1 MRRRGRGARVG
12 NERRRKS
19 TNPIACAATVGDA
32 VPNWTPS
39 DEYAVVNQC
48 AAPAAR
54 SPHHPRCLRR
64 RLMTRVK
71 GNRRGRGSARVR
83 PRGNERRRKSRSA
96 RVRPRGNE
104 TRRGTTE
111 RTRSARRGAGTRRGG
126 GPRSRWRKMSSAH
139 APVQAANA
147 DAQRLTDI
155 EGTTYVALIPVPGSL
170 TADYRARRRS
180 GQGQIARA

>member
-1 MRRRGRGARVG
+1 MSTTRRGTTERRRRTMRRGGSGGIVG

-19 TNPIACAATVGDA
+19 TNPIACAATLGDA
-32 VPNWTPS
+32 V
-39 DEYAVVNQC
+39 VVNQC

-71 GNRRGRGSARVR
+71 GNRRGRVNARVR

-96 RVRPRGNE
+96 R
-104 TRRGTTE
+104 E
-111 RTRSARRGAGTRRGG
+111 RRRGAGTRRGG
-126 GPRSRWRKMSSAH
+126 WPRSRWRKMSSAH
-139 APVQAANA
+139 ASVQAANA

-155 EGTTYVALIPVPGSL
+155 GGATYVALILVPGSHL
-170 TADYRARRRS
+170 RAGNLPKRRRF
-180 GQGQIARA
+180 IC